1 MSLQE
6 RLNLLVRTDIRL
18 LETCDLRLNGLFFPK
33 YILVLFIGY
42 KTDLM
47 SDPAKSEIRIVLT
60 QEQTVLRSRCHHA
73 VRLMIFLCHKI
84 IDKDPDIRLGTI
96 KNHRVLLL
104 KLSRRVHTGHKA
116 LNGCLLISGASVKL
130 AAGEQSVNIF
140 KLQGRL

>member
-1 MSLQE
+1 
-6 RLNLLVRTDIRL
+6 
-18 LETCDLRLNGLFFPK
+18 
-33 YILVLFIGY
+33 
-42 KTDLM
+42 M
-47 SDPAKSEIRIVLT
+47 SDPAKSEIRVVLT

-73 VRLMIFLCHKI
+73 VWLMIFLCHKI

-96 KNHRVLLL
+96 KNHRALLL
-104 KLSRRVHTGHKA
+104 KLPRRVHTGHKA

>member
-60 QEQTVLRSRCHHA
+60 QEQTVLDVYKRQ
-73 VRLMIFLCHKI
+73 VYNVQYE
-84 IDKDPDIRLGTI
+84 TT
-96 KNHRVLLL
+96 V
-104 KLSRRVHTGHKA
+104 V
-116 LNGCLLISGASVKL
+116 V
-130 AAGEQSVNIF
+130 V
-140 KLQGRL
+140 

>member
-47 SDPAKSEIRIVLT
+47 SDPAKSEIRIG
-60 QEQTVLRSRCHHA
+60 
-73 VRLMIFLCHKI
+73 
-84 IDKDPDIRLGTI
+84 PDAGADGTPLSMSSCGTAHDFPLSQD
-96 KNHRVLLL
+96 HR
-104 KLSRRVHTGHKA
+104 
-116 LNGCLLISGASVKL
+116 
-130 AAGEQSVNIF
+130 
-140 KLQGRL
+140 